1 MMKNTSS
8 SFPKKN
14 ECAGFT
20 LIELMITVAIIAILA
35 GVALPAYTDYVT
47 RGRIPEATS
56 NLSAMRVRLEQYYQ
70 DNRQYGSTAAAC
82 GVPNPQSGNFTY
94 SCNWGAGGTNQS
106 FTATATGTG
115 PMTGFTYTIDH
126 ENSRK
131 STALPSGWG
140 TAPINCWVVKK
151 AGVC

>member
-1 MMKNTSS
+1 MKNTFS
-8 SFPKKN
+8 SFSKMNKRT
-14 ECAGFT
+14 GFT

-56 NLSAMRVRLEQYYQ
+56 NLSAMRVRLEQFYQ
-70 DNRQYGSTAAAC
+70 DNRQYGSTASVC
-82 GVPNPQSGNFTY
+82 GVSNPQSGNFTY
-94 SCNWGAGGTNQS
+94 SCNWGAGATNQS

-126 ENSRK
+126 ENNRRT
-131 STALPSGWG
+131 TALPSGWG
-140 TAPINCWVVKK
+140 TATINCWVVKK
-151 AGVC
+151 GGVC